1 MSIAPLLS
9 FSTKKADSR
18 PAPTVEIDGRA
29 YRLRSREQLSFAQRL
44 EHSRIQAR
52 MQALHP
58 KFENKTCTPAEDA
71 EYGALIRDLAALAVD
86 APATLTAGL
95 DQDEQL
101 VIVAA
106 AFFGFRPGAT
116 AQTAGPVMKPRT
128 PRTKRTGARSSRA

>member
-1 MSIAPLLS
+1 MSPVPLLS
-9 FSTKKADSR
+9 FSTKKADVGA
-18 PAPTVEIDGRA
+18 APMVTIDGQS
-29 YRLRSREQLSFAQRL
+29 YRLRSRYQLSFAQRL

-58 KFENKTCTPAEDA
+58 KFQDKTCTPEEDA

-86 APATLTAGL
+86 APASLTAGL

-106 AFFGFRPGAT
+106 AFFGFRPEPTLPAAPT
-116 AQTAGPVMKPRT
+116 AKSRPK
-128 PRTKRTGARSSRA
+128 KKTGARSSRA